1 MSLLP
6 SKTHISYKEKER
18 NLLVYEE
25 ELMDHYSMNRS
36 DLHKHLIR
44 NAYTMLKMPQVG
56 FYEKMDKPVREQH
69 EQKINYLIAKRQEI
83 EDASGFR
90 IDPDLKLAYAWI
102 SDEIR
107 NLKQNIFEQHYL
119 RYEQRLNDV
128 LNIGRNSK

>member
-1 MSLLP
+1 MSKSTLACPHKTSHDKCSSLP

-56 FYEKMDKPVREQH
+56 F
-69 EQKINYLIAKRQEI
+69 
-83 EDASGFR
+83 
-90 IDPDLKLAYAWI
+90 
-102 SDEIR
+102 
-107 NLKQNIFEQHYL
+107 
-119 RYEQRLNDV
+119 
-128 LNIGRNSK
+128 

>member
-1 MSLLP
+1 MNRSTFSYPHKRDNSRLSLLP

-56 FYEKMDKPVREQH
+56 F
-69 EQKINYLIAKRQEI
+69 
-83 EDASGFR
+83 
-90 IDPDLKLAYAWI
+90 
-102 SDEIR
+102 
-107 NLKQNIFEQHYL
+107 
-119 RYEQRLNDV
+119 
-128 LNIGRNSK
+128 